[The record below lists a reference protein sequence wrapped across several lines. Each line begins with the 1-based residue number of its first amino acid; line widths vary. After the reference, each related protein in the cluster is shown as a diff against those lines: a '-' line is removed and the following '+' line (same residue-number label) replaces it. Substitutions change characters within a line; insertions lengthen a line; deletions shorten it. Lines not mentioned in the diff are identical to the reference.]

1 MRYNGTKKEEKIHKT
16 MDFFFFYD
24 IIETP
29 DYWGGCQ
36 MIFKD
41 YYKILGLETSRVS
54 IDEIKIAYRN
64 AAKKYHP
71 DVNVGD
77 NLAEERIKDINEAY
91 RILSIPS
98 AKRKYDRIW
107 NSHHLVNR
115 KFNIKGK
122 DSIVN
127 MFFGNVKQNSNK
139 NESKN
144 KEPLRG
150 ENVETEISTTI
161 YEAFYGLDKKISLRT
176 VEGKMKTFMVTVPQG
191 IRDGEKIRLI
201 GQGKPGIN
209 GGKNGDLF
217 IKIHIKDDKRFKL
230 KGNDIYTDLLITPWE
245 AALGTR
251 VNIPS
256 IDEETKVY
264 IPQGIQ
270 SGEKIRIPTKG
281 YKDGKGS
288 RGDLIA
294 EIKIMVPKKLTN
306 EEKKIFEELNTISA
320 FNPRKD

>member
-1 MRYNGTKKEEKIHKT
+1 
-16 MDFFFFYD
+16 
-24 IIETP
+24 
-29 DYWGGCQ
+29 

-41 YYKILGLETSRVS
+41 YYKILGLETSKVS
-54 IDEIKIAYRN
+54 IDEIKVAYRN

-71 DVNVGD
+71 DVNIGD
-77 NLAEERIKDINEAY
+77 SLAEERIKDINEAY
-91 RILSIPS
+91 RVLSVPS
-98 AKRKYDRIW
+98 SKRKYDRIW
-107 NSHHLVNR
+107 NSHNLVNK

-122 DSIVN
+122 DSIVK
-127 MFFGNVKQNSNK
+127 MFFGNIKKNHDEK
-139 NESKN
+139 NENKG

-150 ENVETEISTTI
+150 ENVETEINTTI

-176 VEGKMKTFMVTVPQG
+176 VDGKMKTFTVTVPQG

-201 GQGKPGIN
+201 GQGKPGMN

-217 IKIHIKDDKRFKL
+217 IKINIKNDKRFKL
-230 KGNDIYTDLLITPWE
+230 QGSDMYTDLLITPWE

-251 VNIPS
+251 VNIQS

-270 SGEKIRIPTKG
+270 SGEKIRIPGKG

-294 EIKIMVPKKLTN
+294 EVKIMVPKKLTN
-306 EEKKIFEELNTISA
+306 EEKKIFEELNHVST
-320 FNPRKD
+320 FNPRKN

>member
-1 MRYNGTKKEEKIHKT
+1 
-16 MDFFFFYD
+16 
-24 IIETP
+24 
-29 DYWGGCQ
+29 

-54 IDEIKIAYRN
+54 IDEIKVAYRN

-71 DVNVGD
+71 DVNIGD
-77 NLAEERIKDINEAY
+77 SLAEERIKDINEAY
-91 RILSIPS
+91 RILSMPNS
-98 AKRKYDRIW
+98 KRKYDRIW
-107 NSHHLVNR
+107 NSQNLVNK

-122 DSIVN
+122 DSIVK
-127 MFFGNVKQNSNK
+127 MFFGNIKQSYEEK
-139 NESKN
+139 TEKKG

-150 ENVETEISTTI
+150 ENVETEINTTI
-161 YEAFYGLDKKISLRT
+161 YEAFNGLDKKISLRT
-176 VEGKMKTFMVTVPQG
+176 VDGKMKTFTVTIPQG
-191 IRDGEKIRLI
+191 IRNGEKIRLI
-201 GQGKPGIN
+201 GQGKPGMN

-217 IKIHIKDDKRFKL
+217 IKINIKNDKKFKL
-230 KGNDIYTDLLITPWE
+230 QGCDMYTDLLITPWE

-251 VNIPS
+251 VNIQS

-264 IPQGIQ
+264 IPQGIE
-270 SGEKIRIPTKG
+270 SGEKIRIPGKG

-294 EIKIMVPKKLTN
+294 EVKIMVPKNLTN
-306 EEKKIFEELNTISA
+306 EERSIFEKLNHIST

>member
-1 MRYNGTKKEEKIHKT
+1 
-16 MDFFFFYD
+16 
-24 IIETP
+24 
-29 DYWGGCQ
+29 

-54 IDEIKIAYRN
+54 IDEIKVAYRN

-71 DVNVGD
+71 DVNIGD
-77 NLAEERIKDINEAY
+77 SLAEERIKDINEAY
-91 RILSIPS
+91 RILSVPS
-98 AKRKYDRIW
+98 SKRKYDRIW
-107 NSHHLVNR
+107 NSHNLVNK
-115 KFNIKGK
+115 KFNMKGK
-122 DSIVN
+122 DSIVK
-127 MFFGNVKQNSNK
+127 MFFGNIKQNHGEKSEK
-139 NESKN
+139 RS

-161 YEAFYGLDKKISLRT
+161 YEAFNGADKKISLRT
-176 VEGKMKTFMVTVPQG
+176 VDGKMKTFTVSIPQG

-217 IKIHIKDDKRFKL
+217 IKINIKNDKKFKL
-230 KGNDIYTDLLITPWE
+230 QGSDMYTDLLITPWE

-251 VNIPS
+251 VNIQS

-264 IPQGIQ
+264 IPQGIE
-270 SGEKIRIPTKG
+270 SGEKIRIPGKG

-294 EIKIMVPKKLTN
+294 EVRIMVPKKLTT
-306 EEKKIFEELNTISA
+306 EEKKIFEELNHIST
-320 FNPRKD
+320 FNPRKE

>member
-1 MRYNGTKKEEKIHKT
+1 MVYKN
-16 MDFFFFYD
+16 
-24 IIETP
+24 
-29 DYWGGCQ
+29 
-36 MIFKD
+36 
-41 YYKILGLETSRVS
+41 YYKILDLETSHVS
-54 IDEIKIAYRN
+54 LEEIKVAYRV

-91 RILSIPS
+91 RVLSVPAS
-98 AKRKYDRIW
+98 KRKYDRIW
-107 NSHHLVNR
+107 NSRNLVNK
-115 KFNIKGK
+115 KFDLKGK
-122 DSIVN
+122 DSIVK
-127 MFFGNVKQNSNK
+127 MFFGNVKQENNK
-139 NESKN
+139 DKTSE

-150 ENVETEISTTI
+150 ENVETEINSTI

-176 VEGKMKTFMVTVPQG
+176 VEGKMKTFTVTIPQG

-201 GQGKPGIN
+201 GQGKPGVN
-209 GGKNGDLF
+209 GAKNGDLF
-217 IKIHIKDDKRFKL
+217 IKINIKDDKKFKL
-230 KGNDIYTDLLITPWE
+230 QGCDLYTDLQITPWE

-251 VNIPS
+251 VNIQS

-270 SGEKIRIPTKG
+270 SGEKIRIPGKG

-294 EIKIMVPKKLTN
+294 EVKIMVPKKLTSQ
-306 EEKKIFEELNTISA
+306 EKKIFEELNQVSS
-320 FNPRKD
+320 FNPRKE

>member
-1 MRYNGTKKEEKIHKT
+1 
-16 MDFFFFYD
+16 MDFFHFYD
-24 IIETP
+24 IIKTP

-54 IDEIKIAYRN
+54 IDEIKVAYRN

-77 NLAEERIKDINEAY
+77 SLAEERIKDINEAY
-91 RILSIPS
+91 RILSMPS
-98 AKRKYDRIW
+98 SKRKYDRIW
-107 NSHHLVNR
+107 NSHHLVNK
-115 KFNIKGK
+115 KFNMKGK
-122 DSIVN
+122 DSIVK
-127 MFFGNVKQNSNK
+127 MFFGNIKQNQGEKSEQK
-139 NESKN
+139 G

-161 YEAFYGLDKKISLRT
+161 YEAFNGSDKKISLRT
-176 VEGKMKTFMVTVPQG
+176 VDGKMKTFTVSIPQG

-209 GGKNGDLF
+209 GAKNGDLF
-217 IKIHIKDDKRFKL
+217 IKINIKDDKRFKL
-230 KGNDIYTDLLITPWE
+230 QGCDMYTDLLITPWE

-251 VNIPS
+251 VNIQS

-264 IPQGIQ
+264 IPQGIE
-270 SGEKIRIPTKG
+270 SGEKIRIPGKG

-294 EIKIMVPKKLTN
+294 EVKIMVPKKLTN
-306 EEKKIFEELNTISA
+306 EEKKIFEELNHIST

>member
-1 MRYNGTKKEEKIHKT
+1 
-16 MDFFFFYD
+16 MDFFYFYV
-24 IIETP
+24 IIKTP
-29 DYWGGCQ
+29 GYWGGCQ

-54 IDEIKIAYRN
+54 IDEIKVAYRN

-77 NLAEERIKDINEAY
+77 SLAEERIKDINEAY
-91 RILSIPS
+91 RVLSIPS
-98 AKRKYDRIW
+98 SKRKYDRIW
-107 NSHHLVNR
+107 NSHNLVNK
-115 KFNIKGK
+115 KFNMKGK
-122 DSIVN
+122 DSIIK
-127 MFFGNVKQNSNK
+127 MFFGNIKQNHEEKRENK
-139 NESKN
+139 G
-144 KEPLRG
+144 KEQLRG
-150 ENVETEISTTI
+150 ENVETEINTTI

-176 VEGKMKTFMVTVPQG
+176 VDGKMKTFTVTVPQG
-191 IRDGEKIRLI
+191 IRNGEKIRLI

-209 GGKNGDLF
+209 GAKNGDLF
-217 IKIHIKDDKRFKL
+217 IKINIKNDKRFKL
-230 KGNDIYTDLLITPWE
+230 QGSDMYTDLLISPWE

-251 VNIPS
+251 VNIKS

-270 SGEKIRIPTKG
+270 SGEKIRIPQKG
-281 YKDGKGS
+281 YRDGKGS

-294 EIKIMVPKKLTN
+294 EVKIMVPKKLTN
-306 EEKKIFEELNTISA
+306 EEKKIFEELNHIST